1 MTQRRSLLLA
11 AAGSAL
17 AHPLA
22 LPLARP
28 ALAQPAYPNRPIRLV
43 VAFPA
48 GGPTDVI
55 ARVLAER
62 MAPSLGQT
70 IVVENRGGA
79 NGNLAADYVAK
90 QDGDG
95 YTLLYNTSSIAI
107 SQPLYKTLGYNLER
121 DLTPVSLVAAAP
133 SLLVVNPALP
143 PKDPASFIAWAKA
156 NSGRISYGSG
166 GVGNASHLH
175 VFMMLQHIGV
185 EATHI
190 PYRGTAAALTD
201 TAAGNVQFMIDALN
215 TALPLARENRVKAI
229 AVTSAQ
235 RSAML
240 PEIPSMAASGLA
252 PAEFDQGIWQGIMAP
267 SRTPREVVQ
276 KLNGAVNDALQTEA
290 MKSRLA
296 AMGARPTG
304 GSVEAYAA
312 HLKAE
317 IALWTR
323 VVKESGATAE

>member
-1 MTQRRSLLLA
+1 MNRRHLLLA
-11 AAGSAL
+11 AAAT
-17 AHPLA
+17 
-22 LPLARP
+22 PLARP
-28 ALAQPAYPNRPIRLV
+28 ALAQAPFPSRPIRLV

-62 MAPSLGQT
+62 MAPNLGQP

-79 NGNLAADYVAK
+79 NGNLAADHVAK
-90 QDGDG
+90 QEADG

-107 SQPLYKTLGYNLER
+107 SQALYKTLGYVLER

-143 PKDPASFIAWAKA
+143 PRDAAGFAAWLRA
-156 NSGRISYGSG
+156 NSGKISYGSG

-175 VFMMLQHIGV
+175 VFMMLKHLGV

-215 TALPLARENRVKAI
+215 TALPLAREGRVRAI
-229 AVTSAQ
+229 AVTSAE
-235 RSAML
+235 RSPML
-240 PEIPSMAASGLA
+240 PEIPGMAAAGLA
-252 PAEFDQGIWQGIMAP
+252 PRDFDQGIWQGIMVPA
-267 SRTPREVVQ
+267 RTPPAVVQ
-276 KLNGAVNDALQTEA
+276 RLNAAVNAALATEEVR
-290 MKSRLA
+290 SRLA
-296 AMGARPTG
+296 GMGARPTG
-304 GSVEAYAA
+304 GSVEDYQR
-312 HLKAE
+312 HLRAE
-317 IALWTR
+317 IALWAQ
-323 VVKESGATAE
+323 VVRESGATAE